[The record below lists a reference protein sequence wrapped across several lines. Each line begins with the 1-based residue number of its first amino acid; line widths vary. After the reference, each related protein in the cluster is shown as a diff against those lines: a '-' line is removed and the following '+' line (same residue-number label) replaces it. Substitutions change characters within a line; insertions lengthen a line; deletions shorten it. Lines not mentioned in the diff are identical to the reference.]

1 MRIRAQQKH
10 PKSPSKR
17 TANRGRPWAIFGL
30 FLAVVFAASSAA
42 ADQAIPPTPPV
53 PAQWVTD
60 SVRLLPT
67 ETSQKLNARLGA
79 YERKTGHQVIVWIGA
94 TSGVVPIRDFAVK
107 TFASWQLG
115 RKKLDDGLLLM
126 VLAQDRKIA
135 IEVGY
140 GLEGR
145 VPDATAAR
153 IINDVMVPKLRAGDP
168 SAAVVLGVEATLAAI
183 DGAPFVDNTAQGP
196 PNAPPEAK
204 PSLLRL
210 VLLGLL
216 ILGFIVL
223 ALTHPGLALSL
234 LWVLASGGRGG
245 GGGFGG
251 GGGGGGFGG
260 GGGGRSGG
268 GGASGSW

>member
-1 MRIRAQQKH
+1 MRILAQQKH

-17 TANRGRPWAIFGL
+17 RASRGWSWGIFAL
-30 FLAVVFAASSAA
+30 LLAVLLAGSSAA
-42 ADQAIPPTPPV
+42 ADLATPPLPV
-53 PAQWVTD
+53 QWVTD
-60 SVRLLPT
+60 SVHLLPG
-67 ETSQKLNARLGA
+67 ETTQKLNARLAA

-115 RKKLDDGLLLM
+115 QKKLDDGLLLM
-126 VLAQDRKIA
+126 ILAQDRKIA

-153 IINDVMVPKLRAGDP
+153 IINDVMVPKLRAGDA
-168 SAAVVLGVEATLAAI
+168 SAAVVLGVDATLQAI
-183 DGAPFVDNTAQGP
+183 DGAPFVDNTTQAP
-196 PNAPPEAK
+196 PDAPPEAK

-223 ALTHPGLALSL
+223 ALTHPSLALSL
-234 LWVLASGGRGG
+234 LWVLGTGGRGG

-251 GGGGGGFGG
+251 CLLYT
-260 GGGGRSGG
+260 SD
-268 GGASGSW
+268 AADE

>member
-10 PKSPSKR
+10 PKSRSKR
-17 TANRGRPWAIFGL
+17 SANHSWPWAIFGL
-30 FLAVVFAASSAA
+30 FLAVVLAASGAA
-42 ADQAIPPTPPV
+42 ADQGIPATPPV

-60 SVRLLPT
+60 SVRLLPS

-94 TSGVVPIRDFAVK
+94 TSGVIPIRDFAVK

-115 RKKLDDGLLLM
+115 QKKLDDGLLLM

-153 IINDVMVPKLRAGDP
+153 IINDVMVPKLRAGDA
-168 SAAVVLGVEATLAAI
+168 SAAVVQGVDATLQAI
-183 DGAPFVDNTAQGP
+183 DGAPFVDNTAELP
-196 PNAPPEAK
+196 PDVPPAAK

-245 GGGFGG
+245 GGFGG

>member
-1 MRIRAQQKH
+1 MRIRAQLKH

-17 TANRGRPWAIFGL
+17 RANRGWLRAIFGL
-30 FLAVVFAASSAA
+30 FLAVVFAASTAA
-42 ADQAIPPTPPV
+42 ADDLALPPTPPA
-53 PAQWVTD
+53 PRQWVTD
-60 SVRLLPT
+60 SVRLLPG
-67 ETSQKLNARLGA
+67 ETTQKLNARLAA
-79 YERKTGHQVIVWIGA
+79 YERKTGHQVLVWIGA
-94 TSGVVPIRDFAVK
+94 TSGVIPIRDFAVK

-115 RKKLDDGLLLM
+115 QKKLDDGLLLM

-168 SAAVVLGVEATLAAI
+168 SAAVVLGVDATLQAI
-183 DGAPFVDNTAQGP
+183 DGAPFADNTTQAP
-196 PNAPPEAK
+196 PDAPPEAK
-204 PSLLRL
+204 PSLLRF

-216 ILGFIVL
+216 ILGFILL
-223 ALTHPGLALSL
+223 ALTHPSLALSL

-245 GGGFGG
+245 GGF